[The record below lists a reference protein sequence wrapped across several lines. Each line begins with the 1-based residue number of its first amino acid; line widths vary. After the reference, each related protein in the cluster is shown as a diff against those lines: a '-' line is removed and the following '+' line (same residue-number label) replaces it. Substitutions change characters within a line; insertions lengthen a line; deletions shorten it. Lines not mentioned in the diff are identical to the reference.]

1 VASGRPRTP
10 HRAFASSKE
19 KIGTSRIALYPIW
32 LEEHTLNTK
41 EVEATM
47 DRIKIASAA
56 GLVATLV
63 IGSMLIM
70 NNAVHG
76 LPNVGIGK
84 MLASLLGEPD
94 HVFYG
99 WLAFLVLGTFVCSN
113 LFAFLEQKIPIRSY
127 LVKGLLF
134 ALVSWLIAMVVLW
147 PLVGADPFLLDR
159 GYIHAAETL
168 VLSLVYWLVFSLIYR
183 WLWTA
188 GRSTTSSQRVEA

>member
-1 VASGRPRTP
+1 
-10 HRAFASSKE
+10 
-19 KIGTSRIALYPIW
+19 
-32 LEEHTLNTK
+32 
-41 EVEATM
+41 M

-99 WLAFLVLGTFVCSN
+99 
-113 LFAFLEQKIPIRSY
+113 LFAFLEAKIPIRSY

-134 ALVSWLIAMVVLW
+134 ALACWLIAMLVLW
-147 PLVGADPFLLDR
+147 PLIGADPFVLNR
-159 GYIHAAETL
+159 GHIHAAVTL

-188 GRSTTSSQRVEA
+188 GRSTSSQRVEA